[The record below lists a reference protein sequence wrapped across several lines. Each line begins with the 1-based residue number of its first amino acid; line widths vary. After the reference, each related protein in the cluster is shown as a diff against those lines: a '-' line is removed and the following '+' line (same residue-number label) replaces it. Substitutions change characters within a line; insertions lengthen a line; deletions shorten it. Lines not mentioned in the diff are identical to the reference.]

1 MNGRQRK
8 VEKGD
13 EANIGYHDSI
23 HVVISA
29 VNGNPLSS
37 MKDLVHAFENHK
49 GEYHVIEETDG
60 FTIALSRSEVDTKN
74 ERILKKHKISSN
86 RSEDLVQR

>member
-13 EANIGYHDSI
+13 EANIGYHDSKN
-23 HVVISA
+23 VVISA
-29 VNGNPLSS
+29 VNGNPFSS

-49 GEYHVIEETDG
+49 GEYPVIEDTDV
-60 FTIALSRSEVDTKN
+60 FKITLSRSEVDTIK
-74 ERILKKHKISSN
+74 ERIFKKYKISSD